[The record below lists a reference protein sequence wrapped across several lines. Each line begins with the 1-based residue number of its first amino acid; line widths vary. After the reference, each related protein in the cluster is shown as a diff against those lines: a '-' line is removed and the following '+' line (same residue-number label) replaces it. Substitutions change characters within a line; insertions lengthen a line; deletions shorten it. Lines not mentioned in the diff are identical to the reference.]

1 MDKFLNIE
9 EKPTKTNILEL
20 INKKELSEATET
32 VSEATE
38 EVSEATET
46 VSEAIETVSEATETV
61 SEATET
67 VSEATETVSKAIE
80 TVSKEIETVSE
91 AKEAKEAKET
101 EALSEAKEAKEAT
114 EAKLLDQEMEKLEKD
129 FKKIDNRKRKKTKKE
144 ELLLRIFKILNYDVD
159 QLEELTSITIQRDLL
174 KGKKITEK
182 ILELVP
188 ELREVYNSAY
198 LTCLHDNSI
207 YKQKFPVINLIRQI
221 LKCNFLLMTPKVVS
235 NGYEKVTG
243 KKLVTRIFV
252 IEKELF

>member
-1 MDKFLNIE
+1 MEKFLSIE
-9 EKPTKTNILEL
+9 EKPSKTNILEL
-20 INKKELSEATET
+20 IEAK

-38 EVSEATET
+38 AIEATEAKVSEATVTEET
-46 VSEAIETVSEATETV
+46 EISEVTEISEETESTEATEATEATEEIEAKVSEAIE
-61 SEATET
+61 
-67 VSEATETVSKAIE
+67 
-80 TVSKEIETVSE
+80 
-91 AKEAKEAKET
+91 AKEN
-101 EALSEAKEAKEAT
+101 
-114 EAKLLDQEMEKLEKD
+114 KLLEQEMENLEKD
-129 FKKIDNRKRKKTKKE
+129 FQKIDNRKRKKTKKE

-159 QLEELTSITIQRDLL
+159 QLGELTSITIQRDLL
-174 KGKKITEK
+174 KGKQITEN

-207 YKQKFPVINLIRQI
+207 FKQKFPIINLVRQI
-221 LKCNFLLMTPKVVS
+221 LKCNFLLMTPKVIS